1 MRVAINAWF
10 VDQPT
15 TGSGQYLMHL
25 LQAYAARSVPD
36 RFLLLVGSEQNIP
49 ASLTSLGPSFEWERL
64 RTPRDG
70 RQRHLAKVWFEQVC
84 VPRACRDWGATLLH
98 VPYWAAPLR
107 SPIPSIVTVH
117 DLIPLLLP
125 AYRGGLLGRLY
136 TALVAYTARRA
147 AAVLTD
153 SEASRADIV
162 RRLGVPIDR
171 VRAIYLATEDRFRPV
186 ADHPALLAPVR
197 DKLGLPPRYLLYLGG
212 FDVRKNIARILQAFA
227 RAETA
232 DAHLVIAG
240 RLPERDTP
248 YTPDPRRIAQSLGL
262 TERVRFTGWIDE
274 ADKPALYAGADA
286 FLFPSLYEGFGL
298 PALEAISCGTPAIVS
313 DTSSLPE
320 VVNGGGLC
328 VDPEDVA
335 ALTAAMERLLRDAPY
350 RTQLRRAGLEH
361 AARFSWI
368 NTAQQTLDAY
378 RAVAIA

>member
-1 MRVAINAWF
+1 LRVAINAWF
-10 VDQPT
+10 VDRPT
-15 TGSGQYLMHL
+15 TGSGQYLTHL
-25 LQAYAARSVPD
+25 LRAYAACSVSD
-36 RFLLLVGSEQNIP
+36 RFLLLVGGEQNIP
-49 ASLTSLGPSFEWERL
+49 ASLTSLGPSFQWERL
-64 RTPRDG
+64 RIPLDG

-84 VPRACRDWGATLLH
+84 VPRACRNWGATLLH

-136 TALVAYTARRA
+136 TGLVAYTARRA

-153 SEASRADIV
+153 SEASRTDIV
-162 RRLGVPIDR
+162 QHLGIPIDH
-171 VRAIYLATEDRFRPV
+171 VRAIHLAAEDRFRPMTGHS
-186 ADHPALLAPVR
+186 APLASVR
-197 DKLGLPPRYLLYLGG
+197 DKLGLPSRYLLYLGG
-212 FDVRKNIARILQAFA
+212 FDVRKNVARILQAFA
-227 RAETA
+227 RVEAA

-248 YTPDPRRIAQSLGL
+248 FTPDPRRMAQSLAL

-286 FLFPSLYEGFGL
+286 FLFPSQYEGFGL
-298 PALEAISCGTPAIVS
+298 PPLEAISCGTPAIVS

-335 ALTAAMERLLRDAPY
+335 ALAAAMERLLRDAPY
-350 RTQLRRAGLEH
+350 RAQLRRAGLEH